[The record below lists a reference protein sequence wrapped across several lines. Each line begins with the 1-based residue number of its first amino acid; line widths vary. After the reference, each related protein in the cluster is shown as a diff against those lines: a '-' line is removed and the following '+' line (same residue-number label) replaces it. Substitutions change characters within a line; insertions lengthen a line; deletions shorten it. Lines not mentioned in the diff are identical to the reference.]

1 MEIKSIYRE
10 KFDNKDQLIII
21 NTDEKGLNVNLI
33 NNLLTI
39 YNEDIEK
46 IYELDITTN
55 LSVGEIYIKYY
66 NIEKEQI
73 QIYLKYYNCITNSN
87 VETINFKLVKT
98 N

>member
-21 NTDEKGLNVNLI
+21 NTDEKGLNVDLTM
-33 NNLLTI
+33 NLLTI

-55 LSVGEIYIKYY
+55 LSVGEMYIKYY

-73 QIYLKYYNCITNSN
+73 QIYLKYYNCIPNSN